1 MVMLSRVEASELT
14 REAPFS
20 CKLGEADMLESD
32 SSTALSA
39 RIKRHKFFC
48 RVFAAVLAI
57 GMFSI

>member
-20 CKLGEADMLESD
+20 WKLGEAEMLESD

-39 RIKRHKFFC
+39 RIK
-48 RVFAAVLAI
+48 
-57 GMFSI
+57 SN